1 MKNSLEILDDLVCE
15 RLNPATTPDPVDLG
29 GVKNSWIEEAA
40 KECKHIRTC
49 LLTKSVDIQKEEGL
63 LLLVQQYQAVIIRL
77 LDKIF
82 SYNIMYPDAPLKD
95 VYGAILQH
103 LKELLLFIE
112 YQYPKYFNKEEKVPD
127 FLMMEYQAK
136 LKKEL
141 KTLDHSLFAKIDSRL
156 RQIICNHLQKFHRRN
171 SQVFITYKTIAYIQE
186 LTSELRDL
194 PATSPNAT
202 DLLMDLLIQMNFNTA
217 ELLNYYVD
225 QLQVSLAACKTN
237 AQKIEALLM
246 ALKKL
251 NQLQLKPGAA
261 FKPLMMPLKE
271 QIVGW
276 ISEEIYYLERQQSL
290 LGSPFIQLQSDHE
303 KDEDEKLHTALSVQQ
318 LAIFIRAARD
328 TGMLTNKNQT
338 ALLKTVAKVF
348 RTPYADTISA
358 DSLRIKYYLAEPG
371 ATKSVKDLLM
381 EMFKKVQLY

>member
-1 MKNSLEILDDLVCE
+1 VKNSLEILDDLVCE
-15 RLNPATTPDPVDLG
+15 RLNPATTPGPYDQ
-29 GVKNSWIEEAA
+29 GVENVNWINEAA
-40 KECKHIRTC
+40 KECKQIRTC
-49 LLTKSVDIQKEEGL
+49 LLTKSVDIQKEERL
-63 LLLVQQYQAVIIRL
+63 LLLVQQYQAAIIRL

-82 SYNIMYPDAPLKD
+82 GYNILYPEAQYKD
-95 VYGAILQH
+95 VYGAIMQH

-112 YQYPKYFNKEEKVPD
+112 YQYPRYFDKEEKVPD
-127 FLMMEYQAK
+127 LLMMEYQAK

-141 KTLDHSLFAKIDSRL
+141 KALDHSLFAKIDSRL
-156 RQIICNHLQKFHRRN
+156 RQIICDHLQKFHRRN
-171 SQVFITYKTIAYIQE
+171 SQVFITYKMIAYIKE
-186 LTSELRDL
+186 LTTELRDL

-202 DLLMDLLIQMNFNTA
+202 DLLMDLLIQMNFNIA

-225 QLQVSLAACKTN
+225 QLQVSITTCET
-237 AQKIEALLM
+237 QVRKIETLLM

-251 NQLQLKPGAA
+251 NQLQLKPGVA
-261 FKPLMMPLKE
+261 FKPQMPTLKE

-290 LGSPFIQLQSDHE
+290 LGAPTMPLQAIHE

-338 ALLKTVAKVF
+338 ALMKTVAKVF

-358 DSLRIKYYLAEPG
+358 DSLRIKYYLTEPG
-371 ATKSVKDLLM
+371 STKSVKDLLM
-381 EMFKKVQLY
+381 EMFKKVQAY